1 MDIYFL
7 ERYQKLQFSYSIN
20 DLNHKSVLQL
30 LVYLSESL
38 MYQEHIILNCILL
51 QNKKEI
57 ERTLETFLTLNLVK
71 TC

>member
-7 ERYQKLQFSYSIN
+7 ERYQKLKFSYSIN